1 MESEGKARKLT
12 GTRYSDEV
20 CERAARMGLE
30 HQHEYQTQ
38 GRRHARSPRRWGWSR
53 ETLRNWTI
61 QAERHPGQR
70 AGATT
75 SEWHVKELSARIVNC
90 AGQPDPAQALC
101 LFRAGGARPLIEAMI
116 AFIQDNRDV
125 YGIEALEPAA
135 DRAVDVLPARR
146 AAQQSGAMVS
156 TSASRS

>member
-1 MESEGKARKLT
+1 M
-12 GTRYSDEV
+12 
-20 CERAARMGLE
+20 
-30 HQHEYQTQ
+30 
-38 GRRHARSPRRWGWSR
+38 
-53 ETLRNWTI
+53 
-61 QAERHPGQR
+61 
-70 AGATT
+70 
-75 SEWHVKELSARIVNC
+75 KELSARIVNC